1 MNGKLVEAT
10 ATCRNGVSGTV
21 VWLYLPGH
29 GRFVVSLFP
38 NEKLGFQKNGVTSA
52 DTLTFR
58 EGATEYRVEC
68 ASAIAP
74 GSGPYNLS
82 LVSG

>member
-1 MNGKLVEAT
+1 MA
-10 ATCRNGVSGTV
+10 
-21 VWLYLPGH
+21 
-29 GRFVVSLFP
+29 SLFP

-52 DTLTFR
+52 ETLTFR

-74 GSGPYNLS
+74 GSGPYNLY
-82 LVSG
+82 VVHETGWRAGGMEEPFMIGAADKAEWVVGKQ